1 MQTNDFIRVVYLAK
15 IKETGQEFDK
25 TGDKSAPIIVKP
37 GFIIKG
43 LEEALLEM
51 NANERKTIE
60 IPPEKAFGARDPK
73 LVRLIP
79 ISEFR
84 KHNTKPQPGMFVK
97 ADNIRGRVLS
107 VSGGRVKVDFNN
119 PLAGKTLIYEIE
131 IKEKIENVEDKI
143 KVLFEIYRAANKDKI
158 KVIVKEKEVEI
169 EVPPL
174 VNSLFKKK
182 IADDIIKILN
192 FEKVKYIEVFE
203 KPKEETKSEN

>member
-25 TGDKSAPIIVKP
+25 TDDKSIPVIVKP
-37 GFIIKG
+37 GFLIKG
-43 LEEALLEM
+43 LEEVLLGM
-51 NANERKTIE
+51 NVNERKTVE
-60 IPPEKAFGARDPK
+60 IPPEKAFGDRNPK
-73 LVRLIP
+73 LIRLVP

-192 FEKVKYIEVFE
+192 FEKVKYVEVFE
-203 KPKEETKSEN
+203 KLKEEVKT

>member
-1 MQTNDFIRVVYLAK
+1 MQINDFVRVVYSAK

-25 TGDKSAPIIVKP
+25 TGDKTAPIIVKP

-60 IPPEKAFGARDPK
+60 IPPEKAFGTRDPK

-84 KHNTKPQPGMFVK
+84 KHNTKPQPGMFVQ
-97 ADNIRGRVLS
+97 ADNMRGRVLS
-107 VSGGRVKVDFNN
+107 VSGGRVRVDFNN
-119 PLAGKTLIYEIE
+119 PLAGKTLIYDLE
-131 IKEKIENVEDKI
+131 IKEKIESIEHKI
-143 KVLFEIYRAANKDKI
+143 KTLFEIYRAANKDKI
-158 KVIVKEKEVEI
+158 KVNVKEKEVEVEI
-169 EVPPL
+169 PPL

-192 FEKVKYIEVFE
+192 FEKVKYVEVFE
-203 KPKEETKSEN
+203 KPKEEVKT

>member
-25 TGDKSAPIIVKP
+25 TDDKSIPVIVKP
-37 GFIIKG
+37 GFLIKG
-43 LEEALLEM
+43 LEEVLLGM
-51 NANERKTIE
+51 NVNERKTVE
-60 IPPEKAFGARDPK
+60 IPPEKAFGDRNPK
-73 LVRLIP
+73 LIRLVP

-84 KHNTKPQPGMFVK
+84 KHNTKPQPGMFVQ

-192 FEKVKYIEVFE
+192 FEKVKYVEVFE
-203 KPKEETKSEN
+203 KLKEEVKT